1 MPYIGFNPDSQVTQT
16 AANRSQSFTATAG
29 QTTFTVTGG
38 YTPGYID
45 VYLNGIKQ
53 VNGTDVTATNG
64 STIVFT
70 NSLSAGYTVEVQ
82 AYKSIA
88 TNASTLPVANIS
100 FADGTTLSSAYGS
113 VAVLTF
119 TGDGSTTTF
128 STSPYIASS
137 VNYLLVH
144 ISGVYQRKSTYTW
157 SGTSVV
163 FMSAPPNGTAI
174 EICINYQTNTIGTPS
189 AGTVTPTALSVGGP
203 YWDTNGNTGIGTTS
217 PITKFTVQT
226 TALADSIRWTDNI
239 NSTGILSTASG
250 LSTIWS
256 TTALGFGTSGG
267 SYNERMRIDS
277 GGNVGIGTSSP
288 SKKLELGL
296 LGAFRMQTGSVTMD
310 CTPTA
315 GATDSFIW
323 NTSIN
328 AIYNWS
334 MAGTSRMTID
344 SSGNLLFNSG
354 YGSAATAYG
363 CRAWVNFNGA
373 PTLSIR
379 GNGNVTS
386 VTRNGA
392 GDYTVNLTTAMPD
405 TNYAFIGSVRKD
417 NDILDAVV
425 NFNAFASQT
434 KTTSAFRFYVTYR
447 NNNSTGFG
455 TFDSPEVDVAVFR

>member
-16 AANRSQSFTATAG
+16 AANRTQSFTATAG

-53 VNGTDVTATNG
+53 VNGTDVTAING

-70 NSLSAGYTVEVQ
+70 NALSTGYTVEVH
-82 AYKSIA
+82 AYLSIA

-189 AGTVTPTALSVGGP
+189 AGTVTPTALSTGGP
-203 YWDTNGNTGIGTTS
+203 YWDTNGNVGVNTTS
-217 PITKFTVQT
+217 PTNVFTVKTSTQYKGIAINNGT
-226 TALADSIRWTDNI
+226 NDILQIIGQNTGNDNGRLLLFNGGNANVAI
-239 NSTGILSTASG
+239 IASG
-250 LSTIWS
+250 D
-256 TTALGFGTSGG
+256 
-267 SYNERMRIDS
+267 SYLT
-277 GGNVGIGTSSP
+277 GGNLGIGTSSP
-288 SKKLELGL
+288 TSYVKLTINGAIQVSGAIGSIASVAPAIISYEYPVTRAYVGDGTGYTWSFSK
-296 LGAFRMQTGSVTMD
+296 RVSSTT
-310 CTPTA
+310 
-315 GATDSFIW
+315 TDLM
-323 NTSIN
+323 SILDN
-328 AIYNWS
+328 
-334 MAGTSRMTID
+334 
-344 SSGNLLFNSG
+344 GNFQFNSG

-363 CRAWVNFNGA
+363 CRAWAKYNGITPA
-373 PTLSIR
+373 L
-379 GNGNVTS
+379 NGSGGITS
-386 VTRNGA
+386 VTRGSA
-392 GDYTVNLTTAMPD
+392 GQYTFNLSVTMPD
-405 TNYAFIGSVRKD
+405 ANYSVTFSMG
-417 NDILDAVV
+417 DISGVGNEHALVST
-425 NFNAFASQT
+425 FS
-434 KTTSAFRFYVTYR
+434 TTSFLVQTSLSGDTWADAAQVCV
-447 NNNSTGFG
+447 S
-455 TFDSPEVDVAVFR
+455 VFR